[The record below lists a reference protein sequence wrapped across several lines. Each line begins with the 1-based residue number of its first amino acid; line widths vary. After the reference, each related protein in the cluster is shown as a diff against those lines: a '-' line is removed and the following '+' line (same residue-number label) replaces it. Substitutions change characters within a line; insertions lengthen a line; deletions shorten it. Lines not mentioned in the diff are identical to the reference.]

1 MAMLIAVDGIAP
13 TIGRDVYLAPNA
25 VLTGDVRIGDR
36 ASVWFGA
43 VLRGDLSHI
52 VIGEE
57 TSIQDGAVV
66 HCDRDNPTVVGAR
79 VTVGHNALLEGCVIE
94 DGAVLGMGCVILQR
108 ARVGEGAMVAAGAVV
123 AEGQEIP
130 AGHLA
135 VGVPARVAKEL
146 GGSSKAWVAQAAPA
160 YDELRRR
167 YQREETR
174 ELADA

>member
-52 VIGEE
+52 EIGEE

-66 HCDRDNPTVVGAR
+66 HCDRGRPTIVGRR
-79 VTVGHNALLEGCVIE
+79 VTIGHNALLEGCVVE
-94 DGAVLGMGCVILQR
+94 DGALVGMGAIVLQR
-108 ARVGEGAMVAAGAVV
+108 ARLGAGSVLAAGAVLS
-123 AEGQEIP
+123 ERREIGP
-130 AGHLA
+130 AMLA
-135 VGVPARVAKEL
+135 AGVPAVEKKPL
-146 GGSSKAWVAQAAPA
+146 SGSAQTWTETAAA
-160 YDELRRR
+160 EYQSYRHR
-167 YQREETR
+167 YLTSSVVIEGS
-174 ELADA
+174 